1 MNEDLTKKLSRTT
14 DDTLTLIFMAVQ
26 DLTFRAGMIEHKL
39 EDFAEKAELR
49 LQKVDSDIAQLREGQ
64 QGLQEGQESLRSD
77 LTAFR
82 RDVDKQ
88 FMTLSGTVEGRY
100 REHDQ
105 RITRL
110 ETNTNQANTQT

>member
-49 LQKVDSDIAQLREGQ
+49 LQKVDSDFAQLREGQ

-88 FMTLSGTVEGRY
+88 FMTLSGTVEG
-100 REHDQ
+100 Q
-105 RITRL
+105 
-110 ETNTNQANTQT
+110 NANSPVLLANL